1 MFIYDLANLLPILIV
16 ILVSFRL
23 GLIPLW
29 LSFFLCLLAFTPFFL
44 NGVLFSAGY
53 MPDQFQYYNVAK
65 GIRSFD
71 LDNFSES
78 PTVEN
83 ASWLLALIPLPYV
96 ETIQSLGF
104 FNRFLV
110 TVLIIWLYVSKNLRG
125 WALLFMVFYPS
136 LLLYSSLTLRDTLV
150 LIFMLLPIIFFLE
163 NRRLLAVIIAL
174 PLLLFKSQN
183 FLLVI
188 VFFAIHLY
196 FSRDSLIYKF
206 RNMFLIILIA
216 SLAPF
221 IMTII
226 ELLDISRLNMFIDDG
241 GRRNSYVHMRTLED
255 FIIVAIQSAPYF
267 LMKPLPWEA
276 DSFLTFLQSFENILI
291 LIFLSFIFIRTSKLD
306 KEIAFKWLI
315 YLFAA
320 LGIYGLVV
328 YNFGTAVRY
337 KFPFIVIVIV
347 GMAYELYLKYGSLIL
362 NKSFKPR

>member
-1 MFIYDLANLLPILIV
+1 MFIYDLANLFVILIV

-29 LSFFLCLLAFTPFFL
+29 LSCFLCLFAFTPFFL
-44 NGVLFSAGY
+44 NEVIFPAGY
-53 MPDQFQYYNVAK
+53 MPDQFQYYNVSK
-65 GIRSFD
+65 GIRSLA
-71 LDNFSES
+71 LDSFSES
-78 PTVEN
+78 GSVEN
-83 ASWLLALIPLPYV
+83 ASWMLALIPLPYI

-110 TVLIIWLYVSKNLRG
+110 TVLSIWLYSSKNLRG
-125 WALLFMVFYPS
+125 WPLLFMVFYPS
-136 LLLYSSLTLRDTLV
+136 LLLYSSLALRDTLV
-150 LIFMLLPIIFFLE
+150 LIFMLLSVIFFIE
-163 NRRLLAVIIAL
+163 NRRLLAVITAF
-174 PLLLFKSQN
+174 PLLFFKFQN

-188 VFFAIHLY
+188 VFFVVHLY
-196 FSRDSLIYKF
+196 FSRDSFIHRY
-206 RNMFLIILIA
+206 RYMFLIITIA
-216 SLAPF
+216 TLAPF
-221 IMTII
+221 LMTII
-226 ELLDISRLNMFIDDG
+226 ELLDINRLNMFIDDG
-241 GRRNSYVHMRTLED
+241 GRHNSYVHMRTIED
-255 FIIVAIQSAPYF
+255 FIIIAMQSAPYF

-306 KEIAFKWLI
+306 KGIALKWMI

-347 GMAYELYLKYGSLIL
+347 GMAYELYLKHGNLIL
-362 NKSFKPR
+362 NKAVKF